1 MRRAVRRPRLVAV
14 VALTLLGASLS
25 SGASGSATAPVPS
38 SAPSAAPAAAPSSEA
53 TTAAA
58 PLRYV
63 ALGDSFTAATGV
75 PDPDPS
81 GLVCTRSTNN
91 YPSVLARSWPGTQVV
106 DVSCGAADTTNM
118 TKTQRP
124 FGVEVPPQFDSLTAD
139 TDLVTIGI
147 GGNDFGVFA
156 ALIFNCSQLAKT
168 DRSGAPCRDANRKPG
183 GGDRLRDQT
192 ERTGKR
198 LVKVV
203 KGAQRR
209 SPEARI
215 LLVGYP
221 QLVPRRGTCAKLP
234 LAKGDYAYSRGLN
247 RRLNAVIRRAASR
260 TGAEYVNVARA
271 SRGHDVCSADPW
283 VNGKDNTSKAIFYHP
298 FANEQAAVAGL
309 IRAKVDRGEADR
321 GAQSP
326 SGPSA
331 SNRSKPDSSRVG
343 TPSCSALS
351 ALEPALSPSTT

>member
-1 MRRAVRRPRLVAV
+1 MRRSVRRPRLVAV
-14 VALTLLGASLS
+14 AALVLACASIPPTASAEDPAGATEAGTSR
-25 SGASGSATAPVPS
+25 ASRADAAVP
-38 SAPSAAPAAAPSSEA
+38 PR
-53 TTAAA
+53 
-58 PLRYV
+58 RYV

-75 PDPDPS
+75 PDPDPG
-81 GLVCTRSTNN
+81 GLVCTRSTSN
-91 YPSVLARSWPGTQVV
+91 YPSVLARSWPGTEVV
-106 DVSCGAADTTNM
+106 DVSCGAADTTHM
-118 TKTQRP
+118 TKPQRP
-124 FGVEVPPQFDSLTAD
+124 FGVKVPPQFDALTPD

-168 DRSGAPCRDANRKPG
+168 DRTGAPCRDANRKPG
-183 GGDRLRDQT
+183 GGDRLRDRT
-192 ERTGKR
+192 DRTGKR
-198 LVKVV
+198 LIKVV
-203 KGAQRR
+203 KGVQRR

-215 LLVGYP
+215 LLVSYP

-247 RRLNAVIRRAASR
+247 GRLNAVIRRAAGR

-283 VNGKDNTSKAIFYHP
+283 VNGKDNTGEAIFYHP
-298 FANEQAAVAGL
+298 FAVEQAAVAGL
-309 IRAKVDRGEADR
+309 IRAKIAKPP
-321 GAQSP
+321 QSP

-351 ALEPALSPSTT
+351 ALEPAFSPSTT